1 MKSILFILFLILCTP
16 LLAADWSFSGNLEGQ
31 FRRSWNNPEAQKL
44 PFPLTQ
50 DWDQDW
56 FSIFYG
62 NLNPKVEFENS
73 QLEANLFVRHGV
85 SELYRNEYLATRLY
99 TFPNKLVARNMFR
112 MTFTDEQDRS
122 LTEGVI
128 NKLYYEHS
136 FERVRIM
143 FGRMFINYGL
153 GEIFNPI
160 NPFNQPTGLTSLQ
173 SVAQGNDGAQF
184 KYFLNDHHAIDL
196 ILLGDK
202 TIENDKDIDHT
213 VWIHGEIEAS
223 DKLTLNY
230 LGGQDQKRN
239 KIGGQLAYKFSDAM
253 AFGQILY
260 QSALIESGWG
270 KSHSLLDLLLGYD
283 EQLSA
288 RWHLRLEGGYQQK
301 NRNFAPAATG
311 ERFLPV
317 EYFVAIANQFEVH
330 PLLRLTGTVVND
342 FTTGF
347 TYLLGKSTLSLGNNV
362 EGELFFFSPVAKGR
376 LSDSRGNQANSFAQR
391 LVSQDLG
398 LALRAFF

>member
-1 MKSILFILFLILCTP
+1 
-16 LLAADWSFSGNLEGQ
+16 
-31 FRRSWNNPEAQKL
+31 
-44 PFPLTQ
+44 
-50 DWDQDW
+50 
-56 FSIFYG
+56 
-62 NLNPKVEFENS
+62 
-73 QLEANLFVRHGV
+73 
-85 SELYRNEYLATRLY
+85 
-99 TFPNKLVARNMFR
+99 MFR

-136 FERVRIM
+136 FERLRVM
-143 FGRMFINYGL
+143 LGRMYINYGL

-184 KYFLNDHHAIDL
+184 KYFLNDQHTIDF

-202 TIENDKDIDHT
+202 AIENDEAIDHT
-213 VWIHGEIEAS
+213 LWIHGEIQANNE
-223 DKLTLNY
+223 LTLSY

-253 AFGQILY
+253 VFTQILY
-260 QSALIESGWG
+260 QSALIESGLG
-270 KSHSLLDLLLGYD
+270 KSHSLMDLLMGYD

-288 RWHLRLEGGYQQK
+288 KWHLRLEAGYQQK
-301 NRNFAPAATG
+301 SRSFAPSAAG

-317 EYFVAIANQFEVH
+317 EYFVALANQYEVH

-376 LSDSRGNQANSFAQR
+376 QDDSRGNQANSLAQR
-391 LVSQDLG
+391 LVTQDFG
-398 LALRAFF
+398 LAIRAFF